1 MRKNKKFIVIFV
13 IILVL
18 ATALYIINKN
28 SKLVEA
34 PTVVNNPKDNSLV
47 MAGSFE
53 TKTIPLDEVYTKFDV
68 KYPSFKNADKN
79 FNLQIENLLKT
90 EIQSFKTD
98 SAANWQARFDTQAAG
113 ENIKKVPANADKFT
127 FASDFVI
134 VQSNANYISF
144 VLHYGGFN
152 GGAHG
157 FENVI
162 SYNYNVKSQK
172 KVELG
177 SLFSKGSNYLNTL
190 STKSRAYLKNKFA
203 IVTEEDKKN
212 SDPVALKEYIDNATS
227 MINDGTESKIENFSV
242 FTFTPDKIKIYFAD
256 YQVGP
261 HAIGMPEFEFDR

>member
-1 MRKNKKFIVIFV
+1 MKKNINLIVILV
-13 IILVL
+13 VLLVL
-18 ATALYIINKN
+18 STTLYIINKN
-28 SKLVEA
+28 SKLKETPIIA
-34 PTVVNNPKDNSLV
+34 NNPKESLLV
-47 MAGSFE
+47 VTDSFAI
-53 TKTIPLDEVYTKFDV
+53 KAIPLDDVYTNFDV

-90 EIQSFKTD
+90 EIESFKAD
-98 SAANWQARFDTQAAG
+98 SAANWQTRFETQAVG
-113 ENIKKVPANADKFT
+113 ENIKKVPDNTDKFT

-172 KVELG
+172 EIGIG
-177 SLFSKGSNYLNTL
+177 SLFPKDSNYLNTL
-190 STKSRAYLKNKFA
+190 STKSRSFLKSKFA

-212 SDPVALKEYIDNATS
+212 SDPEALKEYINNATS
-227 MINDGTESKIENFSV
+227 MINNGTEPKAENFSV

-261 HAIGMPEFEFDR
+261 HSIGMPLFEFDR

>member
-1 MRKNKKFIVIFV
+1 MKKNLIVI
-13 IILVL
+13 IIVLLVL
-18 ATALYIINKN
+18 STTLYIINKN
-28 SKLVEA
+28 SKLKEVLPIA
-34 PTVVNNPKDNSLV
+34 NNPKENSLII
-47 MAGSFE
+47 ADSF
-53 TKTIPLDEVYTKFDV
+53 TIKTIPLDDTYTKFDV

-90 EIQSFKTD
+90 EMQSFKTD
-98 SAANWQARFDTQAAG
+98 SAANWQARFETQASG
-113 ENIKKVPANADKFT
+113 ENIKKVPSNVDKFT

-172 KVELG
+172 TVELG
-177 SLFSKGSNYLNTL
+177 SLFLKDPNYLNTL
-190 STKSRAYLKNKFA
+190 STKSRSYLKNKFA

-212 SDPVALKEYIDNATS
+212 SDPVTLKEYIDNATS
-227 MINDGTESKIENFSV
+227 MINDGTEPKAENFNV
-242 FTFTPDKIKIYFAD
+242 FTFTPDKIIIYFAD

-261 HAIGMPEFEFDR
+261 HSIGMPIFEFDR

>member
-1 MRKNKKFIVIFV
+1 MKKNKKFIVIL
-13 IILVL
+13 IILL
-18 ATALYIINKN
+18 ALSTTLYIINKN
-28 SKLVEA
+28 SKLKEA
-34 PTVVNNPKDNSLV
+34 PPIANSPKENSLV
-47 MAGSFE
+47 MADSFE
-53 TKTIPLDEVYTKFDV
+53 TKTIPLDDVYTKFDV
-68 KYPSFKNADKN
+68 KYPSFKNSDKN

-90 EIQSFKTD
+90 EMRSFKID
-98 SAANWQARFDTQAAG
+98 SAANWQARFETQAAG

-177 SLFSKGSNYLNTL
+177 SLFPKNSNYLNTL
-190 STKSRAYLKNKFA
+190 STKSRSYLNNKFA

-212 SDPVALKEYIDNATS
+212 SDPVALKEYINNAIS
-227 MINDGTESKIENFSV
+227 MINDGTEPKIENFSV

-261 HAIGMPEFEFDR
+261 HSIGMPEFEFDR